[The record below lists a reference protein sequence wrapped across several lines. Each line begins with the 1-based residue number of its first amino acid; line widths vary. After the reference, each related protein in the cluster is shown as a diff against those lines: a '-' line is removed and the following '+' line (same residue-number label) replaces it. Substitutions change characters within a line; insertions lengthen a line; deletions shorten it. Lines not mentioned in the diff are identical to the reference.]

1 MVEPIV
7 SMDEDLIIENDSIL
21 KEMDS
26 LDNNKKIITISKLSQ
41 ITDKKIITKMISLL
55 DDDDITIRGEVF
67 SALYLNENDISEI
80 LINSLDETSKNIR
93 AFCSLILAN
102 RNDKNS
108 IKSIIRLTSD
118 SNSIVRSCAFGALGH
133 LRAKNASNEIRQ
145 GIFDSDVEVKKSA
158 AHALILVNEEFSD
171 AEIIELE
178 KQQDS
183 EFRKILKK
191 IIKWWTGRDLNP

>member
-1 MVEPIV
+1 M
-7 SMDEDLIIENDSIL
+7 SMDKDLTNENDSIL
-21 KEMDS
+21 REMDY
-26 LDNNKKIITISKLSQ
+26 LDNNKKIIAVSKLSH
-41 ITDKKIITKMISLL
+41 TEDEKIITKMISLL
-55 DDDDITIRGEVF
+55 DDNDITIRGEVF
-67 SALYLNENDISEI
+67 SALYLNENDISKK
-80 LINSLDETSKNIR
+80 LISGLSETSKNIR

-102 RNDKNS
+102 RNDKNAIEFI
-108 IKSIIRLTSD
+108 IKLTSD
-118 SNSIVRSCAFGALGH
+118 SNSTVRSCAFGALGH

-191 IIKWWTGRDLNP
+191 NN

>member
-1 MVEPIV
+1 
-7 SMDEDLIIENDSIL
+7 MDEGLIIENDSIL
-21 KEMDS
+21 REMDS
-26 LDNNKKIITISKLSQ
+26 LDNNKKIITLSKLSQ
-41 ITDKKIITKMISLL
+41 ITDEKIITKMISLL

-67 SALYLNENDISEI
+67 SALYLNENDISKI
-80 LINSLDETSKNIR
+80 LINSLSETSKNIR

-102 RNDKNS
+102 RNNKNA
-108 IKSIIRLTSD
+108 IEFILKLTSD

-133 LRAKNASNEIRQ
+133 LRAKNASEEIRQ
-145 GIFDSDVEVKKSA
+145 GIFDSNVEVKKSA

-191 IIKWWTGRDLNP
+191 KLNGGPEGI

>member
-191 IIKWWTGRDLNP
+191 NN

>member
-1 MVEPIV
+1 
-7 SMDEDLIIENDSIL
+7 MDEDLIIENDSIL
-21 KEMDS
+21 RDIDS
-26 LDNNKKIITISKLSQ
+26 LDNNKKIITLSKLSQ
-41 ITDKKIITKMISLL
+41 ITDEKIITKMISLL

-67 SALYLNENDISEI
+67 SALYLNENDISEM

-102 RNDKNS
+102 RNNKNAIEFI
-108 IKSIIRLTSD
+108 IKLTSD

-133 LRAKNASNEIRQ
+133 LRAKNASEEIRR
-145 GIFDSDVEVKKSA
+145 GIFDSNVEVKKSA
-158 AHALILVNEEFSD
+158 AYALILVNEEFSD

-183 EFRKILKK
+183 EFRRILKK
-191 IIKWWTGRDLNP
+191 NN

>member
-1 MVEPIV
+1 MSLIV
-7 SMDEDLIIENDSIL
+7 SMNEDLIIKNDSIL
-21 KEMDS
+21 REMDS
-26 LDNNKKIITISKLSQ
+26 LDNNKKIITVSKLSQ
-41 ITDKKIITKMISLL
+41 TTDEKIITKMISLL
-55 DDDDITIRGEVF
+55 DDNDITIRGEVF

-80 LINSLDETSKNIR
+80 LINSLGETSKNIR

-102 RNDKNS
+102 RNNKNAIEFI
-108 IKSIIRLTSD
+108 IKLTSD

-183 EFRKILKK
+183 EFRRILKK
-191 IIKWWTGRDLNP
+191 NN

>member
-1 MVEPIV
+1 
-7 SMDEDLIIENDSIL
+7 MDEDLIIENDSIL
-21 KEMDS
+21 REMDS
-26 LDNNKKIITISKLSQ
+26 LDNNKKIITLSKLSQ
-41 ITDKKIITKMISLL
+41 ITDEKIITKMISLL

-80 LINSLDETSKNIR
+80 LINSLGEMSKNIR

-102 RNDKNS
+102 RNNKNA
-108 IKSIIRLTSD
+108 IEFILKLTSD

-133 LRAKNASNEIRQ
+133 LRAKNASEEIRQ
-145 GIFDSDVEVKKSA
+145 GIFDSNVEVKKSA

-191 IIKWWTGRDLNP
+191 KLNGGPEGI

>member
-1 MVEPIV
+1 MVEPNNN
-7 SMDEDLIIENDSIL
+7 MNKDLTIENDSIL
-21 KEMDS
+21 REMNS
-26 LDNNKKIITISKLSQ
+26 LDKNKKIITVSKLGH
-41 ITDKKIITKMISLL
+41 ITDEKIITKMISLL
-55 DDDDITIRGEVF
+55 DDNDITIRGEVF
-67 SALYLNENDISEI
+67 SVLCLNENDISEI

-158 AHALILVNEEFSD
+158 AHALILVNEKFSD
-171 AEIIELE
+171 VEITELE
-178 KQQDS
+178 KQEDS

-191 IIKWWTGRDLNP
+191 LVR

>member
-1 MVEPIV
+1 MNK
-7 SMDEDLIIENDSIL
+7 DLTNENDSIL
-21 KEMDS
+21 REMDS

-55 DDDDITIRGEVF
+55 NDDDITIRGEVF

-80 LINSLDETSKNIR
+80 LINSLSEASKNVR

-102 RNDKNS
+102 RNDRNA
-108 IKSIIRLTSD
+108 IESIIKLTSD
-118 SNSIVRSCAFGALGH
+118 YSSIVRSCAFGALGH
-133 LRAKNASNEIRQ
+133 LRAKNASEEIRR
-145 GIFDSDVEVKKSA
+145 GIFDSNVEVKKSA
-158 AHALILVNEEFSD
+158 AYALILVNEKFSD

-178 KQQDS
+178 KQEDS

-191 IIKWWTGRDLNP
+191 IVR

>member
-191 IIKWWTGRDLNP
+191 KLNGGPEGI

>member
-1 MVEPIV
+1 MN
-7 SMDEDLIIENDSIL
+7 EDLIIKNDSIL
-21 KEMDS
+21 REMDS
-26 LDNNKKIITISKLSQ
+26 LDNNKKIITLSKLSQ
-41 ITDKKIITKMISLL
+41 ITDERIITKMISLL

-80 LINSLDETSKNIR
+80 LINSLGETSKNIR

-102 RNDKNS
+102 RNNKNA
-108 IKSIIRLTSD
+108 IESIIRLTSD
-118 SNSIVRSCAFGALGH
+118 SDSIVRSCAFGALGY
-133 LRAKNASNEIRQ
+133 LRAKNASKEIRQ
-145 GIFDSDVEVKKSA
+145 GIFDSNVEVKKSA
-158 AHALILVNEEFSD
+158 AYALILVNEEFSD

-191 IIKWWTGRDLNP
+191 NN

>member
-1 MVEPIV
+1 MVEPNNN
-7 SMDEDLIIENDSIL
+7 MNKDLTIKNDSIL
-21 KEMDS
+21 REMNS
-26 LDNNKKIITISKLSQ
+26 LDKNKKIITISKLAHL
-41 ITDKKIITKMISLL
+41 TDEKIITKMISLL
-55 DDDDITIRGEVF
+55 DDSDITIRGEIF
-67 SALYLNENDISEI
+67 SVLCLNKNDISEI
-80 LINSLDETSKNIR
+80 LINSLSEASKNVR

-102 RNDKNS
+102 RNDRNA
-108 IKSIIRLTSD
+108 IESIIKLTSD
-118 SNSIVRSCAFGALGH
+118 YSSIVRSCAFGALGH

-178 KQQDS
+178 KQEDS

-191 IIKWWTGRDLNP
+191 NS

>member
-1 MVEPIV
+1 
-7 SMDEDLIIENDSIL
+7 MDEDLIIENDSIL

-191 IIKWWTGRDLNP
+191 NN